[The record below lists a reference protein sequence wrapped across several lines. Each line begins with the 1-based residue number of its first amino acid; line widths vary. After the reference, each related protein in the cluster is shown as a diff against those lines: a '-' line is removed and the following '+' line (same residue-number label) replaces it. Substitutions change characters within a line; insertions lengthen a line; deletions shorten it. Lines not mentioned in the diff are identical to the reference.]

1 MLAIKYGKP
10 QPTEEWLATL
20 PEPVLR
26 AVARDVLT
34 MFLDA
39 GKWPTPQI
47 CNALSIRFGMRQVDV
62 EAKILEALHTYHA
75 LLGQV

>member
-1 MLAIKYGKP
+1 MPFSHINLKPDPSLELMIAIKYGKP

-34 MFLDA
+34 MFREPGQMGHTTYL
-39 GKWPTPQI
+39 QRLI
-47 CNALSIRFGMRQVDV
+47 NSIR
-62 EAKILEALHTYHA
+62 HA
-75 LLGQV
+75 TS